1 MYLWKDP
8 RIRINMTHRYW
19 MGWVNEKR
27 KSIRL
32 SGDFVEECL
41 WTPKLQFRGTVGM
54 SLSNPHSTST
64 SHLGFQTYL
73 LSDSTIKISSFNMK
87 LSISCNLNFD
97 KYPFDEQVNQ
107 LR

>member
-1 MYLWKDP
+1 MYLWNDP
-8 RIRINMTHRYW
+8 RIKVNSSHEYW
-19 MGWVNEKR
+19 KGHDAEIR

-32 SGDFVEECL
+32 SGDFVDNCL

-64 SHLGFQTYL
+64 HHSSFQTYL

-97 KYPFDEQVNQ
+97 NYPFDEQVIYQ
-107 LR
+107 R